1 MKKITIFLVLGVL
14 LFTYSFRSRSMK
26 QFDSGCDVAKIYE
39 AITPDYGVKAI
50 NIYGEVEDISEILV
64 PTEIEEGVYEVQI
77 TRKSDDLYKIENT
90 SYYIETR
97 FCYEYATFSDAI
109 LKVNNVNGYSIGK
122 VFFD

>member
-1 MKKITIFLVLGVL
+1 MKKIIYL
-14 LFTYSFRSRSMK
+14 LTFGMLILIYSFSPRSMK